1 LRKNIL
7 VLLITVIMMSYCF
20 TALSQDQGAAK
31 PDPAPDRIAT
41 VDLAAVFAM
50 HPLMR
55 YHDEK
60 TGLFI
65 KPFKKD
71 APAEELHKA
80 VQERNSAYLKLK
92 EANSAEIERIKS
104 EIALAESE
112 IKTLSGRKSV
122 ETASLSDKYEQEIK
136 AAAGEE
142 ARKTILSRRTAGFL
156 EIEDKFH
163 KQIQAQTAKRA
174 ELKAGL
180 DKIYRSMTSA
190 YYLSPEET
198 TAMFK
203 NISAEIKDAVN
214 FVAAK
219 KGVLSVINI
228 SRMKNEPSPLT
239 ASEAKKHAAG
249 TVRDIREFETAL
261 DAGPDYTKI
270 EIFLKASEKKSESAS
285 EAEKKYED
293 SRAAM
298 QKTAEINEYK
308 SAYENRFKIIPMKEL
323 EHIMNANIVYGGCD
337 ITEAVIVYVFY
348 KNGIPREKAET
359 VCDALQEIEDID

>member
-1 LRKNIL
+1 MRKKIF
-7 VLLITVIMMSYCF
+7 VLLITVAMMSYCF
-20 TALSQDQGAAK
+20 TALSQQQGALK

-71 APAEELHKA
+71 ATIEELHKA
-80 VQERNSAYLKLK
+80 VQERNSAFLKMK

-104 EIALAESE
+104 EIAQAESE
-112 IKTLSGRKSV
+112 MKTLSGRKSV
-122 ETASLSDKYEQEIK
+122 ETASLSDRYEQEIK
-136 AAAGEE
+136 NAADED
-142 ARKTILSRRTAGFL
+142 ARKALIAKRTSGFL
-156 EIEDKFH
+156 EIEEKFH
-163 KQIQAQTAKRA
+163 KQIQAQTAKRD
-174 ELKAGL
+174 ELKASL

-228 SRMKNEPSPLT
+228 SRMKNEP
-239 ASEAKKHAAG
+239 AFEAKKHPAG
-249 TVRDIREFETAL
+249 AVRDSREFETAL
-261 DAGPDYTKI
+261 EAGPDYTKI
-270 EIFLKASEKKSESAS
+270 EIFLKAPEKKSESSS

-293 SRAAM
+293 SKASM